1 MFYEA
6 KATMKRIKGY
16 VATLDVLG
24 FSELLQREGY
34 AEQLKRYLDCVNDVI
49 RPASVKA
56 ECVVFSDSIVLT
68 SPGNNDAA
76 FETAI
81 RTCSAAFRALL
92 KNEIPVRGAIAF
104 GSYYRE
110 ARAGSVFLA
119 GRPIVEAYRCE
130 RSSDWVGILLCP
142 SVIHQQAGLGGSTWI
157 PPVEDLAAYE
167 DLSTEEFDEAFSAIA
182 LRLQSA
188 TVPYLDSE
196 TKAVGELSGYAI
208 VPAEADDTI
217 DTIARTVAS
226 ARRALDDLRLKAPR
240 PRAQAKYRTS
250 LSWLDDIQKRLT
262 HLRKLYRVA
271 KRKTEETSAS

>member
-1 MFYEA
+1 
-6 KATMKRIKGY
+6 MKRIKGF

-24 FSELLQREGY
+24 FSELLQRESY
-34 AEQLKRYLDCVNDVI
+34 SEQLKSYLDCVNDVI
-49 RPASVKA
+49 RPANVKA

-68 SPGNNDAA
+68 SPGNDDAA
-76 FETAI
+76 FETVI

-142 SVIHQQAGLGGSTWI
+142 SVIHQQSGLGGSTWI
-157 PPVEDLAAYE
+157 PDVEELSSFEDLG
-167 DLSTEEFDEAFSAIA
+167 TEEFDEAFTAVA

-188 TVPYLDSE
+188 TVPFLDSE
-196 TKAVGELSGYAI
+196 TRAVGELSGYAI

-217 DTIARTVAS
+217 ETIPRTVAS
-226 ARRALDDLRLKAPR
+226 ARRSLDDLRLKAPR
-240 PRAQAKYRTS
+240 PRAQAKYKTS

-262 HLRKLYRVA
+262 MLRKLYRAAA
-271 KRKTEETSAS
+271 KRKPEQKSVS